1 MLSPRGVVLP
11 QKLLCSQHL
20 ALLRQRREE
29 RERGGRGR
37 KRRRGTHKNYYNQL
51 SRTRTSVGQF
61 CRIWD
66 FCRIGC
72 PILAE

>member
-11 QKLLCSQHL
+11 QKLLSSQHL

-51 SRTRTSVGQF
+51 SRTRTSVGF
-61 CRIWD
+61 
-66 FCRIGC
+66 FVAFGAFVALGV
-72 PILAE
+72 PF